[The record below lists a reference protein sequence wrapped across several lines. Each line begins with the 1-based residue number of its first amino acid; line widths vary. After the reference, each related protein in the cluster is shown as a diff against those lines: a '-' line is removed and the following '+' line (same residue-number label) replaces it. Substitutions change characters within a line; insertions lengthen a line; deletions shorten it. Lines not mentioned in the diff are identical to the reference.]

1 MPERT
6 GADVLWAFERTHL
19 ERIKLAAEVI
29 LELGDAISNALEVDL
44 IILKDRVERALL
56 LPDHHS
62 DGE

>member
-29 LELGDAISNALEVDL
+29 LELGDAIVNGSRNL
-44 IILKDRVERALL
+44 I
-56 LPDHHS
+56 S
-62 DGE
+62 